1 MLLYSVLYLT
11 GYGLTLDD
19 LKNFRQLHSKTPGHP
34 EYRDTAGVET
44 TTGPLG
50 QGISNA
56 VGMALA
62 ERMLAARFNRPDRE
76 IVDHHTYTIASDGD
90 LQEGVASEACSLAGH
105 LKLGRLIAFY
115 DDNHVQLDGDTAM
128 AFSED
133 VPKRFE
139 AYGWH
144 VLDLG
149 EDIEPARVE
158 SAVQEAK
165 DVADRPTLIV
175 MRTHIGFG
183 SPHKQDTNAAHGSPL
198 GEEEVR
204 LTKEAYG
211 WPADKE
217 FYVPD
222 EVLAHYREAVDRG
235 KEWQAEWEDRLKAY
249 VAAEPDLGAELQRRF
264 DGRLPDGWD
273 KDVPK
278 FHVDDG
284 MMATRKTSAKV
295 IQWAAAQLPELV
307 GGSAD
312 LSSSTLTT
320 IEDGG
325 DVLPGEY
332 AGRNIHFGVREHGMG
347 AIVNGLNLHYFRAFG
362 GTFFNF
368 NDYMKGAVRL
378 AALMGLPAIFLY
390 THDSIGLGEDGPTH
404 QPVEQLA

>member
-1 MLLYSVLYLT
+1 MTTMTESQTLEKLSIDTIRTLSMDAVQKANSGHPGTPMALAPVGYALYTRIMRHSPSDPQWPDRDRFVLSCGHASMLLYSVLYLT

-19 LKNFRQLHSKTPGHP
+19 LKSFRQLDSKTPGHP
-34 EYRDTAGVET
+34 EYRHTAGVET

-62 ERMLAARFNRPDRE
+62 ERMLAARFNRPDHE
-76 IVDHHTYTIASDGD
+76 IVDHYTYTIASDGD

-115 DDNHVQLDGDTAM
+115 DDNHIQLDGDTAM

-144 VLDLG
+144 VLNLG
-149 EDIEPARVE
+149 EDIGPERIE

-175 MRTHIGFG
+175 LRTHIGIG
-183 SPHKQDTNAAHGSPL
+183 SPHKQDTKGAHGAPL

-204 LTKEAYG
+204 LTKEAYD

-222 EVLAHYREAVDRG
+222 EVLAHYREAVNRG
-235 KEWQAEWEDRLKAY
+235 KE
-249 VAAEPDLGAELQRRF
+249 
-264 DGRLPDGWD
+264 
-273 KDVPK
+273 
-278 FHVDDG
+278 
-284 MMATRKTSAKV
+284 
-295 IQWAAAQLPELV
+295 
-307 GGSAD
+307 
-312 LSSSTLTT
+312 
-320 IEDGG
+320 
-325 DVLPGEY
+325 
-332 AGRNIHFGVREHGMG
+332 
-347 AIVNGLNLHYFRAFG
+347 
-362 GTFFNF
+362 
-368 NDYMKGAVRL
+368 
-378 AALMGLPAIFLY
+378 
-390 THDSIGLGEDGPTH
+390 
-404 QPVEQLA
+404 